1 MAILTG
7 SDKRKGARAG
17 RPRGGR
23 RTGLTPKGVAQFAPN
38 FTVYVLP
45 PDTVCLYS
53 EDRKFFLHGALY
65 CALASAVGTG
75 GKSIRDL
82 VRELKEDFPS
92 DKIQEAVQRLLDR
105 RYLVPTSRSLPDLAA
120 ACWASIGLPIETA
133 EKNLQNCRVCIH
145 AIDVRGATQ
154 LGAAL
159 SKLGVRVV
167 KGPAELTVTLVNDY
181 LEGRVAELNRQNVAD
196 HTPWLLVQPAGVFP
210 LVGPVFRPGQS
221 ACWTCLTDR
230 MIRNREIKGFL
241 HRRSARRVAVS
252 PLARNA
258 IGQSAVE
265 LAAMEIAKAIATDF
279 RTDLSDHILSLD
291 LMGATVVR
299 HHVAARPQCPVC
311 GRKNLRDPSRAPV
324 PVALGSGS
332 KLVMTSGGYRT
343 VLPGATVARFRK
355 HVSALTG
362 VISRLE
368 RIDADVPMNTNYYAV
383 HNFSAPAR
391 TLDELRAGLTG
402 GSFGKGS
409 TAEQG
414 EASALMEAIERYSGI
429 FQGDEVRVTRRFVD
443 FPAGDAILPNDV
455 LLFSDAQYRSGQA
468 PSTDP

>member
-7 SDKRKGARAG
+7 SDKRRGTRAG
-17 RPRGGR
+17 RTRGDP
-23 RTGLTPKGVAQFAPN
+23 TTSFAPKGVAQFAPN

-65 CALASAVGTG
+65 CDLASAVGTG

-133 EKNLQNCRVCIH
+133 EKNLLNCRVRIQ
-145 AIDVRGATQ
+145 AIDVKGGAE

-167 KGPAELTVTLVNDY
+167 KGSADLTVTLVNDY
-181 LEGRVAELNRQNVAD
+181 LEERVAELNRRHVAD
-196 HTPWLLVQPAGVFP
+196 RTPWLLVQPSGVFP
-210 LVGPVFRPGQS
+210 LVGPVFRPGKG

-252 PLARNA
+252 PLARNSV
-258 IGQSAVE
+258 GQGAVA
-265 LAAMEIAKAIATDF
+265 LAAIEIAKAIATDF

-311 GRKNLRDPSRAPV
+311 GRKSFRDPNRAP
-324 PVALGSGS
+324 A
-332 KLVMTSGGYRT
+332 
-343 VLPGATVARFRK
+343 
-355 HVSALTG
+355 
-362 VISRLE
+362 
-368 RIDADVPMNTNYYAV
+368 
-383 HNFSAPAR
+383 
-391 TLDELRAGLTG
+391 
-402 GSFGKGS
+402 
-409 TAEQG
+409 
-414 EASALMEAIERYSGI
+414 
-429 FQGDEVRVTRRFVD
+429 
-443 FPAGDAILPNDV
+443 
-455 LLFSDAQYRSGQA
+455 
-468 PSTDP
+468 